1 MEKLVLGAGLF
12 VFLAHFFD
20 ALFEKTRV
28 PDILFL
34 ILMGVVVGSGLEWI
48 QPDDFGLAGPL
59 LGTITLVVIL
69 FESGLSLPLSTLA
82 QAAGKSIPFAV
93 LGFGLTVTCLSL
105 TAHFLLDLNLWNS
118 VLLGF
123 ILGGTSSAVVIPV
136 VRGLKVSDKATTM
149 LTLESAITDVLC
161 IIGTVGIATGLASD
175 GGVQTGGLFRTAAV
189 SFLAAIAV
197 GIVAALVW
205 SMLVGTMRRMD
216 SGMFTTLAYALIVY
230 GLAETLMVSG
240 PIAALTL
247 GITLGNMKERTWLR
261 FGARSVSLKLSE
273 LSKEERVVYG
283 ETVFLLKAFFFF
295 YMGLTVVPADL
306 LGWHGLCAGILG
318 AIPLLPRVVLVR
330 FFFDRGASQR
340 EALLAWSL
348 VPRGLAAVVLANVP
362 HSLGVEGT
370 EAFARIVTMSVF
382 LNITMVAVLVFITER
397 GWLNFFGDL
406 CLGGFGR
413 EKTVVEQVDQAEEH
427 EALVPAPEDLVSDE
441 SVASERLEPEP
452 ESEPG

>member
-12 VFLAHFFD
+12 VFLAHFLD
-20 ALFEKTRV
+20 ALFEKTRI

-34 ILMGVVVGSGLEWI
+34 ILLGVVVGSGLEWI
-48 QPDDFGLAGPL
+48 HPDDLGLAGPL

-82 QAAGKSIPFAV
+82 TAAGKTVPFAV
-93 LGFGLTVTCLSL
+93 LGFGLTVTFLSFVAYL
-105 TAHFLLDLNLWNS
+105 LLDLTTWNA

-136 VRGLKVSDKATTM
+136 VRGLGLSEKATTV

-161 IIGTVGIATGLASD
+161 IIGTVGIATGLTSE

-189 SFLAAIAV
+189 SFLAAMAV
-197 GIVAALVW
+197 GIIAAICW
-205 SMLVGTMRRMD
+205 SMLVGAMRRMD
-216 SGMFTTLAYALIVY
+216 SGMFTTLAYALVVY
-230 GLAETLMVSG
+230 GIAEVLMVSG

-261 FGARSVSLKLSE
+261 FGSKEGGKSIALTLSE
-273 LSKEERVVYG
+273 ISKEERVVYG

-295 YMGLTVVPADL
+295 YMGLTVVPEDL
-306 LGWHGLCAGILG
+306 LGWHGACAAIL
-318 AIPLLPRVVLVR
+318 AAVPLVPRIFSVR
-330 FFFDRGASQR
+330 FFFDRKASRR

-362 HSLGVEGT
+362 NTLGVEGT

-382 LNITMVAVLVFITER
+382 LNITMVALLVFLTER
-397 GWLNFFGDL
+397 GWINFFGSL
-406 CLGGFGR
+406 TFGVFD
-413 EKTVVEQVDQAEEH
+413 KNTD
-427 EALVPAPEDLVSDE
+427 
-441 SVASERLEPEP
+441 EPEP
-452 ESEPG
+452 EQEREAEPGPGVGPEPEAELEHSPHLPD